1 MIRQEWLQAVAADAP
16 CGPNLEY
23 EQDFLALEQ
32 AARGKEEQQYG
43 DTVIPAEEPDW
54 PGVIDKASAL
64 LDRTRDLRIIMYLT
78 RGLTATQGLPGL
90 RDGLS
95 LVGEILTNFWEP
107 VHPQLVIDGEA
118 DPVMRTNALSA
129 FADAEGMVRAVRSA
143 LFFKSPLGPLT
154 VRDVER
160 ILDAKAAAADQPIS
174 ADQLRAVVHD
184 AIAADTGSL
193 GEATQ
198 SLAALDKIAAIVA
211 ASGDST
217 QAPDVSALR
226 GVLKVVDTL
235 TSGIRAELL
244 AAGEGGAAGGE
255 GVAATGGDGAPAV
268 VGVGQIRSRADAV
281 RALERVC
288 DFLAQNE
295 PTNPAPLL
303 IRRAQRIMT
312 MPFMDIIR
320 ELAPDATSQV
330 ENITGAS
337 QS

>member
-1 MIRQEWLQAVAADAP
+1 MIRQEWLQAVSAEAP

-23 EQDFLALEQ
+23 DQEFLALEQ

-54 PGVIDKASAL
+54 VDVVDKASTL
-64 LDRTRDLRIIMYLT
+64 LDRSRDLRIVQYLT
-78 RGLTATQGLPGL
+78 RGMATTRGLAGL

-95 LVGEILTNFWEP
+95 LARDLVTNFWEP
-107 VHPQLVIDGEA
+107 VHPQLVIDGDA
-118 DPVMRTNALSA
+118 DPVMRTNALSS
-129 FADAEGMVRAVRSA
+129 FAAADGMMRTARAA
-143 LFFKSPLGPLT
+143 LFFKSPLGPVT

-160 ILDAKAAAADQPIS
+160 LLDPNAAATDLPIS
-174 ADQLRAVVHD
+174 AEQLRSVVRD
-184 AIAADTGSL
+184 AIAADSGAL

-198 SLAALDKIAAIVA
+198 SLEALDAIAAVVTA
-211 ASGDST
+211 HAD
-217 QAPDVSALR
+217 AVEMPDFSLLR
-226 GVLKVVDTL
+226 GLLKIVDGL
-235 TSGIRAELL
+235 TTRIRAEIVAEAEGAA
-244 AAGEGGAAGGE
+244 AAGEGGIGGSDGAAG
-255 GVAATGGDGAPAV
+255 V
-268 VGVGQIRSRADAV
+268 VGVGHIRTRADAV

-320 ELAPDATSQV
+320 ELAPDAAGQV